1 MTKNMAKSMTK
12 KKKRH
17 LHPTDVRAVARLATD
32 AAIGLT
38 DLVEA
43 VHHTVVRLPG
53 AALVASPA
61 PARTRGITGFVY
73 NTVRGIA
80 RLAGGGIDMLLAQLI
95 PYFGERDS
103 SPEREA
109 VLAALNGVLGD
120 YMASTGNT
128 LAIPMHLRQ
137 GGIPLRLQRDALS
150 AAIPQAGT
158 RIVVLA
164 HGLCMN
170 DLQWRRLGH
179 DHGAALAHDLGH
191 TPLYLHY
198 NSGRPTAVNGR
209 RPAHLLQQL
218 VSAWP
223 QPVEELV
230 LVCHSMGGLV
240 ARSAYHYGTA
250 EGHCW
255 PSVLR
260 KLVFLGTPHHGAP
273 LERIGNWIDVLLKA
287 TRYAAPFARLG
298 KIRSAGITDLRY
310 GNILD
315 EDWAG
320 RDRFARGPDRR
331 QPLPLPPAVQCYA
344 VAATLGK
351 TSGSIADRMLG
362 DGLVPLDSA
371 LGIHQAAE
379 RRLDFMPERTWVA
392 YETGHM
398 DLLSSADVYARIR
411 GWLAEATAPGKDR
424 ER

>member
-1 MTKNMAKSMTK
+1 MN
-12 KKKRH
+12 KKRH
-17 LHPTDVRAVARLATD
+17 VHPSDIRALARLATD
-32 AAIGLT
+32 ATLGLT

-43 VHHTVVRLPG
+43 VHHTVASLPG
-53 AALVASPA
+53 TSLTPKPAQASVQP
-61 PARTRGITGFVY
+61 RTGGITGLVY
-73 NTVRGIA
+73 DTVRSIT
-80 RLAGGGIDMLLAQLI
+80 RMAGGGVDMLLAQLI
-95 PYFGERDS
+95 PFFGERGS

-128 LAIPMHLRQ
+128 LAIPMRLRQ
-137 GGIPLRLQRDALS
+137 GGRPLRLECEALN
-150 AAIPQAGT
+150 AAIPHAGA

-179 DHGAALAHDLGH
+179 DHGAALARDFGY

-198 NSGRPTAVNGR
+198 NSGLHTSVNGR
-209 RPAHLLQQL
+209 SLAQLLQDLIQE
-218 VSAWP
+218 WP

-240 ARSAYHYGTA
+240 ARSACHYGAA
-250 EGHCW
+250 EEHAW
-255 PSVLR
+255 LPLLR

-273 LERIGNWIDVLLKA
+273 LERVGNWVDVLLQA

-298 KIRSAGITDLRY
+298 KIRSAGITDLRH
-310 GNILD
+310 GNLLD

-331 QPLPLPPAVQCYA
+331 QPLPLPPDVQCYA
-344 VAATLGK
+344 IAATLGK
-351 TSGSIADRMLG
+351 TNGSIGDRVLG
-362 DGLVPLDSA
+362 DGLVPLESA
-371 LGIHQAAE
+371 LGSHRQAE
-379 RRLDFMPERTWVA
+379 RRLNFPPEQQWVA

-398 DLLSSADVYARIR
+398 DLLSSPDVYAQMRA
-411 GWLAEATAPGKDR
+411 WLA
-424 ER
+424 